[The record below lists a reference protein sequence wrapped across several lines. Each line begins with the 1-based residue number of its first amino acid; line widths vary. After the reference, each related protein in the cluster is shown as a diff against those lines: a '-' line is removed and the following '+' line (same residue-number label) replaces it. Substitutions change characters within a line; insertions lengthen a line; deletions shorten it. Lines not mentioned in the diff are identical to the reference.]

1 MAVYSQSSNGGLLVR
16 PADVR
21 RGGSMGAAGNVRR

>member
-16 PADVR
+16 PAAGRHGGWVG
-21 RGGSMGAAGNVRR
+21 RGR